1 MLAGQAQERSDVAI
15 SLNRSAALWL
25 VILANIALYNGPLL
39 MFAKANLDIT
49 SWHGIQ
55 VLLSL
60 IALVVLVSALIL
72 TPILFLSRRLF
83 KWLVAGFALAN
94 AAALYFMVTYKV
106 LLDRTMIG
114 NIFNTDS
121 SEAGELLHISL
132 LLYVLLLGILPA
144 ALLLKTDITKPSRW
158 CVLGSGLVMLV
169 ISIGWIYSAS
179 SSWLWFDKHAKHL
192 GGMILPWGY
201 VANTGRY
208 LAAENERNQPQ
219 LPLPDFSVQES
230 GPRVVVL
237 VIGETARA
245 ANIPNYGYHRQTM
258 PLMNGRNDVVF
269 MHNPVACSTY
279 TTASIKCMLSYADPE
294 GLDATYEYLP
304 SYLHRQDVGVIW
316 RTNNWGEPPITVDS
330 YEKAASLRAA
340 CTDGPYCDHDDVLL
354 TGLEQKIT
362 DLGKEKVLVVL
373 HQKGS
378 HGPSYNK
385 RYTQAEAQFTPVCT
399 SVNLSQCSADE
410 LVNAYDNTLLH
421 TDQFLNKTIQLLEQL
436 NHIPSTM
443 IYMSDHG
450 ESLGENGLYLH
461 GTPYSIAPDV
471 QKQIPMLIWRSSGSS
486 QGEINLR
493 SAHGHDLIFH
503 SVMGALGLHDGAYN
517 KQQDLFNHD

>member
-1 MLAGQAQERSDVAI
+1 MAI
-15 SLNRSAALWL
+15 SLSRSQILIL

-39 MFAKANLDIT
+39 LFAKVNLDIT
-49 SWHGIQ
+49 SWHGLQ
-55 VLLSL
+55 ALFSL

-83 KWLVAGFALAN
+83 KWLVAGLALAN

-121 SEAGELLHISL
+121 AEAGELLHPSL
-132 LLYVLLLGILPA
+132 LLYIALLGILPA
-144 ALLLKTDITKPSRW
+144 VLLLKAEITKSSRW
-158 CVLGSGLVMLV
+158 RVLSSGLVMMV

-201 VANTGRY
+201 VANTGRF
-208 LAAENERNQPQ
+208 LAAENERNQTQ
-219 LPLPDFSVQES
+219 LPLPDFSVAEP
-230 GPRVVVL
+230 GPRLVVL
-237 VIGETARA
+237 VVGETARA
-245 ANIPNYGYHRQTM
+245 ANIPNYGYQRQTM
-258 PLMNGRNDVVF
+258 PLMNGRDDVVF
-269 MHNPVACSTY
+269 MNNPVACSTY
-279 TTASIKCMLSYADPE
+279 TTASIKCMLSYTDPE
-294 GLDATYEYLP
+294 QLDATYEYLP
-304 SYLHRQDVGVIW
+304 SYLHRQGVGVIW

-330 YEKAASLRAA
+330 YDKAASLRKECA
-340 CTDGPYCDHDDVLL
+340 DGAYCDHDDVLL
-354 TGLEQKIT
+354 TGLAQQIN
-362 DLGKEKVLVVL
+362 DLGKEKILVVL

-385 RYTQAEAQFTPVCT
+385 RYTKAEEQFTPVCT
-399 SVNLSQCSADE
+399 SVNLSQCSEAE

-421 TDQFLNKTIQLLEQL
+421 TDQFLNKTINLLEQL
-436 NHIPSTM
+436 NNIPSTL

-471 QKQIPMLIWRSSGSS
+471 QKEIPMLVWRSTAFS
-486 QGEINLR
+486 QDEINLR
-493 SAHGHDLIFH
+493 SEHNHDLIFH

-517 KQQDLFNHD
+517 KQLDLFNHD

>member
-1 MLAGQAQERSDVAI
+1 MGCIKDLMLTDILTIKIGRAS
-15 SLNRSAALWL
+15 ALWL

-39 MFAKANLDIT
+39 LFAKANLDAT
-49 SWHGIQ
+49 SWHGVQ
-55 VLLSL
+55 ALLSL
-60 IALVVLVSALIL
+60 VALVVLVSALIL
-72 TPILFLSRRLF
+72 TPILVLSRRLF
-83 KWLVAGFALAN
+83 KWLVASFALGN

-121 SEAGELLHISL
+121 SEAGELMHPVL
-132 LLYVLLLGILPA
+132 LLYVLLFGVLPA
-144 ALLLKTDITKPSRW
+144 ALLLKTEITKSSRW
-158 CVLGSGLVMLV
+158 RTLSSGLVMVV

-201 VANTGRY
+201 VANTARFV
-208 LAAENERNQPQ
+208 AAEHERNQPQ
-219 LPLPDFSVQES
+219 LPLPDFSVEES
-230 GPRVVVL
+230 GPRLVVL

-258 PLMNGRNDVVF
+258 PLMNSRDDVVF
-269 MHNPVACSTY
+269 MNNPIACSTY
-279 TTASIKCMLSYADPE
+279 TTASIKCMLSFADPE
-294 GLDATYEYLP
+294 TLDATYEYLP
-304 SYLHRQDVGVIW
+304 SYLHRQGVGVIW
-316 RTNNWGEPPITVDS
+316 RTNNWGEPSITVHS
-330 YEKAASLRAA
+330 YQKAGELRGQ
-340 CTDGPYCDHDDVLL
+340 CGDGAYCDHDDVLL
-354 TGLEQKIT
+354 TGLKQQIESIQK
-362 DLGKEKVLVVL
+362 DKMLLVL

-385 RYTQAEAQFTPVCT
+385 RYTQAEEQFTPVCT
-399 SVNLSQCSADE
+399 SVNLSQCSAEE

-421 TDQFLNKTIQLLEQL
+421 TDQFLNKTIALLEHL
-436 NHIPSTM
+436 NMPSTL

-471 QKQIPMLIWRSSGSS
+471 QKEIPMLIWRSTELSL
-486 QGEINLR
+486 GEINHR
-493 SAHGHDLIFH
+493 NDHGHDLIFH